1 MEPLMETEFTPILSL
16 LGGGLIGASTVLLM
30 ATNGRIAGIS
40 GIISRILPPSAA
52 APGLLQGLFF
62 VIGLLVSAPIWIMVN
77 GQSLVQT
84 VSDNLPLL
92 CVAGV
97 FVGFGSVLGNGCT
110 SGHGVCGI
118 SRLSGRSIVATV
130 TFMSTAFISVLL
142 LRHVIG
148 A

>member
-142 LRHVIG
+142 LRHVIR

>member
-1 MEPLMETEFTPILSL
+1 METEFTPILSL
-16 LGGGLIGASTVLLM
+16 LGGGLIGASAVLLM
-30 ATNGRIAGIS
+30 ATHGRIAGIS
-40 GIISRILPPSAA
+40 GIISRILPPRSA
-52 APGLLQGLFF
+52 GQSLSQGLAF
-62 VIGLLVSAPIWIMVN
+62 VIGLLLSAPIWVLVY
-77 GQSLVQT
+77 GQSPVQT

-92 CVAGV
+92 GVAGI

-118 SRLSGRSIVATV
+118 SRLSGRSSVATV
-130 TFMSTAFISVLL
+130 TFMSSAFIAVLL

>member
-1 MEPLMETEFTPILSL
+1 MKTEFTPILSL
-16 LGGGLIGASTVLLM
+16 LGGGLIGASAVFLM
-30 ATNGRIAGIS
+30 ATHGQIAGIS
-40 GIISRILPPSAA
+40 GIISCILPPRSA
-52 APGLLQGLFF
+52 GQSLSQGLAF
-62 VIGLLVSAPIWIMVN
+62 VIGLLLSAPIWVLVY
-77 GQSLVQT
+77 GQSPVQT

-92 CVAGV
+92 GAAGIL
-97 FVGFGSVLGNGCT
+97 VGFGSVLGNGCT

-130 TFMSTAFISVLL
+130 TFMSSAFIAVLL

>member
-40 GIISRILPPSAA
+40 GIISRTLPPSAA
-52 APGLLQGLFF
+52 APELLQGLFF

>member
-52 APGLLQGLFF
+52 APELLQGLFF
-62 VIGLLVSAPIWIMVN
+62 VIGLLVSAPIWMMVN
-77 GQSLVQT
+77 GQSLLQT